1 MKKRVISAA
10 IALAIFIPL
19 IILGGYYFAG
29 GIVVLGIIG
38 YFELLNLKKDNS
50 YPLAVKVL
58 GAIFLVILILSN
70 YSSPSFALIYDFK
83 VIIALI
89 FTMMT
94 LVIGY
99 NDNEKFNTN
108 DALYIIGST
117 LFLGIAFNL
126 FLVTR
131 NIDVKILVML
141 FLTSTMTDMFAQ
153 FFGSLIG
160 RHKFAP
166 AISPKKTWEGAI
178 MGSITST
185 FIVSTFYLTIID
197 KNANI
202 LLVVGLIFLLTLVG
216 QLGDLIFSAIKRLNK
231 VKDFS
236 NIMPGHGGILDRLDS
251 LIFILMAFM
260 IIERYF

>member
-1 MKKRVISAA
+1 MKKRVISAFV
-10 IALAIFIPL
+10 ALLILIPL

-29 GIVVLGIIG
+29 GVTILGLIG
-38 YFELLNLKKDNS
+38 YYELLNLKKEKP
-50 YPLAVKVL
+50 YPLMAKIV
-58 GAIFLVILILSN
+58 GSIFLILLILSN
-70 YSSPSFALIYDFK
+70 YSTSSFNLNYDFK
-83 VIIALI
+83 IIIALI

-94 LVIGY
+94 LVISY
-99 NDNEKFNTN
+99 DNNEKFNTS
-108 DALYIIGST
+108 DALYMIGST

-126 FLVTR
+126 FLVVR
-131 NIDVKILVML
+131 SVDIKILIML
-141 FLTSTMTDMFAQ
+141 ILTSTMTDMFAQ

-166 AISPKKTWEGAI
+166 SISPKKTWEGAI
-178 MGSITST
+178 MGSIVAT
-185 FIVSTFYLTIID
+185 FIVSTYYLTLVD
-197 KNANI
+197 KNAQV
-202 LLVVGLIFLLTLVG
+202 LLIVGLVLFLTFVG

-251 LIFILMAFM
+251 LIFILMAFI